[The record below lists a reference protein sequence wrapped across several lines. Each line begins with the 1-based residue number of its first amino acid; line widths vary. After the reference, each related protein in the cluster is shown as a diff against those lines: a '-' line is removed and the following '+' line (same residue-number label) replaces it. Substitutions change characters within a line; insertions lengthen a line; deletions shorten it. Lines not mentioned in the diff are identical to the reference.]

1 MIIDLIL
8 DRADGTPYNAHD
20 FYTAVSGYAEVFQ
33 EIVEPIT
40 KALDCGTEN
49 DVKQELCEYVQRL
62 NYNPKICDYI
72 NSVEW
77 LKSDTETVYTP
88 EKIAELLAGSEDLI
102 AELMQKL

>member
-20 FYTAVSGYAEVFQ
+20 FYTAVSGYVEVFQ
-33 EIVEPIT
+33 EI
-40 KALDCGTEN
+40 
-49 DVKQELCEYVQRL
+49 VQRL

-77 LKSDTETVYTP
+77 LKSDTETIYTP

-102 AELMQKL
+102 AELMRKL